1 MHIRIRLDQQDLE
14 ITREA
19 LAYMGRRI
27 RAPRDS
33 RLIEEMQDW
42 FEGRLLDRPPPGA
55 VSDAGPA
62 ARQGKAPRR
71 PAARQGKAPRGSR
84 LSLGKEHARV
94 LMTVLES
101 YAEELGRPL
110 SDLSNRARVTRMRE
124 IVRRL
129 KRASSRF
136 GRIAAWLTGG

>member
-14 ITREA
+14 ITWEA
-19 LAYMGRRI
+19 LAYMGRRM

-42 FEGRLLDRPPPGA
+42 LEGRLLERPPPGA
-55 VSDAGPA
+55 VADVGPG
-62 ARQGKAPRR
+62 ARQGEPPR
-71 PAARQGKAPRGSR
+71 ASPRGSR
-84 LSLGKEHARV
+84 LTLGKEHARV
-94 LMTVLES
+94 LRTVLES

-129 KRASSRF
+129 KRASSWF
-136 GRIAAWLTGG
+136 GRIAAWLPGG

>member
-14 ITREA
+14 VTREA

-27 RAPRDS
+27 RDPRDS

-62 ARQGKAPRR
+62 ARH
-71 PAARQGKAPRGSR
+71 GKAPRGSR

-101 YAEELGRPL
+101 YAGELGRPL

-136 GRIAAWLTGG
+136 GRITAWLTGG

>member
-27 RAPRDS
+27 HAPRDS

-62 ARQGKAPRR
+62 ARQGE
-71 PAARQGKAPRGSR
+71 APRGSR

-136 GRIAAWLTGG
+136 GRIAAWLTGGRGVG